1 MQEYSHYACKHQT
14 MRVAGACAGQVDDMR
29 TAMEETL
36 FQFGVDVIFAGHVH
50 AYERSHPVF
59 GGSCFQACLAHAL
72 W

>member
-1 MQEYSHYACKHQT
+1 
-14 MRVAGACAGQVDDMR
+14 MR